1 MTEQDKRLLLKDL
14 SARLPYGVK
23 IFDIPAN
30 VDGELYLV
38 SITDMVEYEPVDETD
53 DDNWAQTLYNIKPY
67 LRPMS
72 SMTVEEEDEYQ
83 KCGYDDIAESG
94 EILAPGHRVD
104 FLNAHHFDFRGLIEK
119 CLAIEAKPEMYKI

>member
-38 SITDMVEYEPVDETD
+38 STTDMVEYEPVDETD

-67 LRPMS
+67 LRPIS
-72 SMTVEEEDEYQ
+72 SMTKEEEREYISVAR
-83 KCGYDDIAESG
+83 GMGLDNPSV
-94 EILAPGHRVD
+94 LVD
-104 FLNAHHFDFRGLIEK
+104 WLIAHHLDFRGLIEK
-119 CLAIEAKPEMYKI
+119 GLAIEAKPEMYKI